1 MVVRILI
8 HWASTDEK
16 WISFLTTIHV
26 RHPALSR
33 KTTYQAMMSVIK
45 WVGDRVTASIK
56 PRQSTVGESVFLQRP
71 QLILNMGFV
80 IALCV
85 LGACVASALPQNPYA
100 YRESQQAYREPPQ
113 TYREPV
119 PVYQDESRYPAPKPE
134 QYIAEPPKY
143 QKKYQQEEDQDYD
156 EATNAIPGEP
166 GKDYP
171 IHSFI
176 PSTSFSCSDKLP
188 GFYADE
194 GSSCQVWH
202 YCKTDG
208 LKESFLCPNGTIY
221 NQANRVCEWWFN
233 VSCDSD
239 TIAQQ
244 YKVNEDLYIIPSP
257 KPDAEYAPAPPKYSS
272 SSRSQYVPEPQYQGY
287 QDQPTF

>member
-1 MVVRILI
+1 SKNYVPGDDERHKVGWRPSYREYKT
-8 HWASTDEK
+8 STEHCGRV
-16 WISFLTTIHV
+16 S
-26 RHPALSR
+26 LSPE
-33 KTTYQAMMSVIK
+33 AA
-45 WVGDRVTASIK
+45 G
-56 PRQSTVGESVFLQRP
+56 
-71 QLILNMGFV
+71 
-80 IALCV
+80 V